1 MEINQDTSFK
11 DFFKKEIRK
20 TEIIKNSKVFEIAY
34 LPNEIFKR
42 AETLDL
48 FQEIA
53 RIIRFD
59 KPTHIFLRGLPGT
72 GKTVT
77 VKYLQEQ
84 LKGLGNA
91 KWQII
96 YVNCRNRT
104 AVDILKELN
113 ELNSV
118 RLISEEQM
126 TTCFIQNLK
135 NNTILVLD
143 EVDKSRYEIS
153 NLLYRLSRISEST
166 ENPTYK
172 KLSTILISNKL
183 DWENTLDGSVRS
195 SLQMRVINF
204 NSYNPDQLK
213 SILKERIREGLI
225 SQDVI
230 SDQLL
235 DWICKMVTEERHG
248 DCRTAI
254 ETLFYAA
261 QNVEERG
268 VKTIDMEDVK
278 LGYGV
283 CVKKIEKARIMSL
296 KNHELYVLYAISKS
310 DTKTYA
316 NIYNQYKD
324 IIRSKIHERIFSYSK
339 IFQDIKYLEDQNLV
353 RKNKKEGSKELTIE
367 LTIDESAVERE
378 YLTRSENI
386 NSSE

>member
-1 MEINQDTSFK
+1 
-11 DFFKKEIRK
+11 
-20 TEIIKNSKVFEIAY
+20 
-34 LPNEIFKR
+34 
-42 AETLDL
+42 
-48 FQEIA
+48 
-53 RIIRFD
+53 
-59 KPTHIFLRGLPGT
+59 LRGLPGT